1 MIKLYLTIAVVT
13 LIGGVVY
20 GGFYVYQD
28 KQKRI
33 ATLQQN
39 NAKLEVVAKENEQVV
54 RTMRVETARLNDLNR
69 SLQGKLSRAEES
81 RERLLTRLQEINLK
95 KESMVNPVEIEKR
108 INDGTDKM
116 VDDLESITSAGE
128 SRLCVT

>member
-1 MIKLYLTIAVVT
+1 MIKTYLMIAVVT

-116 VDDLESITSAGE
+116 FDDLESITSAVE
-128 SRLCVT
+128 

>member
-20 GGFYVYQD
+20 GGVYVYQD

-54 RTMRVETARLNDLNR
+54 RTMRGETARLNDLNR

-116 VDDLESITSAGE
+116 FDDLESITSAVE
-128 SRLCVT
+128 

>member
-1 MIKLYLTIAVVT
+1 MFRLHMMVIVVG
-13 LIGGVVY
+13 LVGGVVY
-20 GGFYVYQD
+20 GGFYFYQD
-28 KQKRI
+28 AQKRI

-54 RTMRVETARLNDLNR
+54 RTMRVETARLNDLNK

-116 VDDLESITSAGE
+116 FDDLESITSAVE
-128 SRLCVT
+128 

>member
-13 LIGGVVY
+13 LIGSVVY

-95 KESMVNPVEIEKR
+95 KESMINPIEIEKR
-108 INDGTDKM
+108 IIDGTDKM
-116 VDDLESITSAGE
+116 FDDLESITSAVE
-128 SRLCVT
+128 

>member
-33 ATLQQN
+33 ATLQQH

-54 RTMRVETARLNDLNR
+54 RTMRVETARLNDLNK

-95 KESMVNPVEIEKR
+95 KESMINPIEIEKR

-116 VDDLESITSAGE
+116 FDDLESITSAVE
-128 SRLCVT
+128 

>member
-95 KESMVNPVEIEKR
+95 KESMINPIEIEKR
-108 INDGTDKM
+108 RNDGTDKM
-116 VDDLESITSAGE
+116 FDDLESITSAVE
-128 SRLCVT
+128 

>member
-54 RTMRVETARLNDLNR
+54 RTMRVETARINDLNK

-116 VDDLESITSAGE
+116 FDDLESITSAVE
-128 SRLCVT
+128 

>member
-1 MIKLYLTIAVVT
+1 MFKLHMMVIVVG
-13 LIGGVVY
+13 LVGGVVY
-20 GGFYVYQD
+20 GGFYFYQD
-28 KQKRI
+28 AQKRI

-54 RTMRVETARLNDLNR
+54 RTMRVETARLNDLNK

-95 KESMVNPVEIEKR
+95 KESMINPIEIEKR

-116 VDDLESITSAGE
+116 FDDLESITSAVE
-128 SRLCVT
+128 

>member
-13 LIGGVVY
+13 LISGVVY

-54 RTMRVETARLNDLNR
+54 RTMRVETARLNDLNK

-116 VDDLESITSAGE
+116 FDDLESITSIIE
-128 SRLCVT
+128 

>member
-1 MIKLYLTIAVVT
+1 MFKLHMMVIVVG
-13 LIGGVVY
+13 LVGGVVY
-20 GGFYVYQD
+20 GGFYFYQD
-28 KQKRI
+28 AQKRI

-54 RTMRVETARLNDLNR
+54 RTMRVETARLHDLNK

-95 KESMVNPVEIEKR
+95 KESMINPIEIEKR

-116 VDDLESITSAGE
+116 FDDLESITSAVE
-128 SRLCVT
+128 

>member
-1 MIKLYLTIAVVT
+1 MFKLHIMVIVVG
-13 LIGGVVY
+13 LVGGVVY
-20 GGFYVYQD
+20 GGFYFYQD
-28 KQKRI
+28 AQKRI

-54 RTMRVETARLNDLNR
+54 RSMRVETARLNDLNK
-69 SLQGKLSRAEES
+69 SLQGKLSKAEES

-95 KESMVNPVEIEKR
+95 KESMINPIEIEKR

-116 VDDLESITSAGE
+116 FNDLESITSAVE
-128 SRLCVT
+128 

>member
-54 RTMRVETARLNDLNR
+54 RTMRVETARLNDLNK

-81 RERLLTRLQEINLK
+81 REKLLTRLQEINLK
-95 KESMVNPVEIEKR
+95 KESMINPIEIEKR

-116 VDDLESITSAGE
+116 FDDLESITSIIE
-128 SRLCVT
+128 

>member
-81 RERLLTRLQEINLK
+81 RERLLTRLQEINLN

-116 VDDLESITSAGE
+116 FDDLESITSAVE
-128 SRLCVT
+128 

>member
-1 MIKLYLTIAVVT
+1 MFKLHMMVIVVG
-13 LIGGVVY
+13 LVGGVVY
-20 GGFYVYQD
+20 GGFYFYQD
-28 KQKRI
+28 AQKRI

-54 RTMRVETARLNDLNR
+54 RTMRVETARLNDLNK

-81 RERLLTRLQEINLK
+81 REKLLTRLQEINLK
-95 KESMVNPVEIEKR
+95 KQSMVNPVEIEKR

-116 VDDLESITSAGE
+116 FNDLESITS
-128 SRLCVT
+128 VIQ

>member
-54 RTMRVETARLNDLNR
+54 RNMRVETARLNDLNK

-81 RERLLTRLQEINLK
+81 REKLLTRLQEINLK
-95 KESMVNPVEIEKR
+95 KESMINPIEIEKR

-116 VDDLESITSAGE
+116 FDDLESITSAVE
-128 SRLCVT
+128 

>member
-39 NAKLEVVAKENEQVV
+39 NAKLEVVAKENEQVM
-54 RTMRVETARLNDLNR
+54 RTMRVETARLNDLNK

-116 VDDLESITSAGE
+116 FDDLESITSAVE
-128 SRLCVT
+128 

>member
-69 SLQGKLSRAEES
+69 SLQAKLSRAEES

-116 VDDLESITSAGE
+116 FDDLESITSAVE
-128 SRLCVT
+128 

>member
-1 MIKLYLTIAVVT
+1 MFKLHMMVIVVG
-13 LIGGVVY
+13 LVGGVVY
-20 GGFYVYQD
+20 GGFYFYQD
-28 KQKRI
+28 AQKRI

-39 NAKLEVVAKENEQVV
+39 SAKLEVVAKENEQVV
-54 RTMRVETARLNDLNR
+54 RTMRVETARLNDLNK

-95 KESMVNPVEIEKR
+95 KESMINPIEIEKR

-116 VDDLESITSAGE
+116 FDDLESITSIIE
-128 SRLCVT
+128 

>member
-81 RERLLTRLQEINLK
+81 REKLLTRLQEINLK
-95 KESMVNPVEIEKR
+95 KESMINPIEIEKR

-116 VDDLESITSAGE
+116 FDDLESITSA
-128 SRLCVT
+128 VQ

>member
-1 MIKLYLTIAVVT
+1 MIKLYLTIAVVN

-81 RERLLTRLQEINLK
+81 REKLLTRLQEINLK

-116 VDDLESITSAGE
+116 FDDLESITSAVE
-128 SRLCVT
+128 

>member
-1 MIKLYLTIAVVT
+1 MMVIVVG
-13 LIGGVVY
+13 LVGGVVY
-20 GGFYVYQD
+20 GGFYFYQD
-28 KQKRI
+28 AQKRI

-39 NAKLEVVAKENEQVV
+39 SAKLEVVAKENEQVV

-116 VDDLESITSAGE
+116 FDDLESITSAVE
-128 SRLCVT
+128 

>member
-20 GGFYVYQD
+20 GGFYVSQD

-54 RTMRVETARLNDLNR
+54 RTMRVETARLNDLNK

-116 VDDLESITSAGE
+116 FDDLESITSAVE
-128 SRLCVT
+128 

>member
-1 MIKLYLTIAVVT
+1 MIRVYLTIAVVG
-13 LIGGVVY
+13 LIGSIVY
-20 GGFYVYQD
+20 GGFYFYQD
-28 KQKRI
+28 AQKRI

-54 RTMRVETARLNDLNR
+54 RSMRVETARLNDLNQ

-95 KESMVNPVEIEKR
+95 KESMVNPIEIEKR
-108 INDGTDKM
+108 INDGTDEM
-116 VDDLESITSAGE
+116 FNDLESITS
-128 SRLCVT
+128 VIQ

>member
-81 RERLLTRLQEINLK
+81 REKLLTRLQEINLK
-95 KESMVNPVEIEKR
+95 KESMINPIEIEKR

-116 VDDLESITSAGE
+116 FDDLESITSAVE
-128 SRLCVT
+128 

>member
-95 KESMVNPVEIEKR
+95 KESMINPIEIEKR

-116 VDDLESITSAGE
+116 FDDLESITSA
-128 SRLCVT
+128 VK

>member
-1 MIKLYLTIAVVT
+1 MMVIVVG
-13 LIGGVVY
+13 LVGGVVY
-20 GGFYVYQD
+20 GGFYFYQD
-28 KQKRI
+28 AQKRI

-116 VDDLESITSAGE
+116 FDDLESITSAVE
-128 SRLCVT
+128 

>member
-39 NAKLEVVAKENEQVV
+39 NAKLEVVAKEN
-54 RTMRVETARLNDLNR
+54 
-69 SLQGKLSRAEES
+69 
-81 RERLLTRLQEINLK
+81 
-95 KESMVNPVEIEKR
+95 
-108 INDGTDKM
+108 
-116 VDDLESITSAGE
+116 
-128 SRLCVT
+128 

>member
-1 MIKLYLTIAVVT
+1 MFKLHMMVIVVG
-13 LIGGVVY
+13 LVGGVVY
-20 GGFYVYQD
+20 GGFYFYQD
-28 KQKRI
+28 AQKRI

-54 RTMRVETARLNDLNR
+54 RTMRVETARLNDLNK

-81 RERLLTRLQEINLK
+81 REKLLTRLQEINLK
-95 KESMVNPVEIEKR
+95 KESMINPIEIEKR

-116 VDDLESITSAGE
+116 FNDLESITSVVE
-128 SRLCVT
+128 

>member
-81 RERLLTRLQEINLK
+81 REKLLTRLQEINLK

-116 VDDLESITSAGE
+116 FDDLESITSAVE
-128 SRLCVT
+128 

>member
-39 NAKLEVVAKENEQVV
+39 NAKLEVVATENEQVV
-54 RTMRVETARLNDLNR
+54 RTMRVETARLNDLNK

-116 VDDLESITSAGE
+116 FDDLESITSAVE
-128 SRLCVT
+128 

>member
-1 MIKLYLTIAVVT
+1 MFKLHMMVIVVG
-13 LIGGVVY
+13 LVGGVVY
-20 GGFYVYQD
+20 GGFYFYQD
-28 KQKRI
+28 AQKRI

-39 NAKLEVVAKENEQVV
+39 SAKLEVVAKENEQVV
-54 RTMRVETARLNDLNR
+54 RTMRFETARLNDLNK

-116 VDDLESITSAGE
+116 FDNLESITSAVE
-128 SRLCVT
+128 

>member
-20 GGFYVYQD
+20 GGVYVYQD

-116 VDDLESITSAGE
+116 FDDLESITSAVE
-128 SRLCVT
+128 

>member
-1 MIKLYLTIAVVT
+1 MFKLHMMVIVVG
-13 LIGGVVY
+13 LVGGVVY
-20 GGFYVYQD
+20 GGFYFYQD
-28 KQKRI
+28 AQKRI

-54 RTMRVETARLNDLNR
+54 RTMRVETARLNDLNK
-69 SLQGKLSRAEES
+69 SLQGKLSKAEES

-95 KESMVNPVEIEKR
+95 KESMINPIEIEKR

-116 VDDLESITSAGE
+116 FDDLESITSAVE
-128 SRLCVT
+128 

>member
-1 MIKLYLTIAVVT
+1 MFKLHMMVIVVG
-13 LIGGVVY
+13 LVGGVVY
-20 GGFYVYQD
+20 GGFYFYQD
-28 KQKRI
+28 AQKRI

-54 RTMRVETARLNDLNR
+54 RTMRVETARLNDLNK

-81 RERLLTRLQEINLK
+81 REKLLTRLQEINLK
-95 KESMVNPVEIEKR
+95 KESMINPIEIEKR

-116 VDDLESITSAGE
+116 FDDLESITSAVE
-128 SRLCVT
+128 